1 MEGINA
7 EQHYHADT
15 GFKLV
20 TSGGYYHSLPLD
32 KLRIFIDRSA
42 EAQRAM
48 GFSNEK
54 DHPEVAPSQFELNF
68 SYDDVVRIGDQIQLY
83 KLVCR
88 QVASSMGMTATF
100 LPKPITGV
108 NGSGMHLN
116 LSYFKNQKN
125 IFYKKMETKVSPHL
139 PGRL

>member
-1 MEGINA
+1 MRLQLKLLVEDIQKKQNLTPYASVEVEGFLMEGINA

-54 DHPEVAPSQFELNF
+54 TIP
-68 SYDDVVRIGDQIQLY
+68 
-83 KLVCR
+83 KLPL
-88 QVASSMGMTATF
+88 T
-100 LPKPITGV
+100 I
-108 NGSGMHLN
+108 
-116 LSYFKNQKN
+116 
-125 IFYKKMETKVSPHL
+125 
-139 PGRL
+139 